1 MKQLVIGMVAVA
13 ATSPNPVRT
22 SAFEQTK
29 MVSVSSTS
37 MPSRLGRDTV
47 LVQLKAVLIGRTT
60 IDEAAEIILADFES
74 NF

>member
-1 MKQLVIGMVAVA
+1 
-13 ATSPNPVRT
+13 
-22 SAFEQTK
+22 
-29 MVSVSSTS
+29 
-37 MPSRLGRDTV
+37 V